1 MTAYSLSTIYI
12 IDNLSPTCVLS
23 IDHALYVHTHTGTR
37 MYGYICD
44 ISMLQY
50 AHRYAPMH
58 ASVIQRDTVLLLSS
72 TAVAPIPLPLLLL
85 LLLSNVQH
93 RQIAV
98 VVVALPRNA
107 CTVIFS
113 RHK

>member
-1 MTAYSLSTIYI
+1 
-12 IDNLSPTCVLS
+12 
-23 IDHALYVHTHTGTR
+23 
-37 MYGYICD
+37 
-44 ISMLQY
+44 MLQN

-72 TAVAPIPLPLLLL
+72 TAVAPILLPLLLL

>member
-1 MTAYSLSTIYI
+1 MLSIA
-12 IDNLSPTCVLS
+12 DRPRNTCVLS
-23 IDHALYVHTHTGTR
+23 SDHAPYVHTNTGTR

-72 TAVAPIPLPLLLL
+72 TAVAPIPLPPPATAT
-85 LLLSNVQH
+85 
-93 RQIAV
+93 AV
-98 VVVALPRNA
+98 
-107 CTVIFS
+107 
-113 RHK
+113 